1 MTSMKRKR
9 KSRLPAAPRTP
20 PKPAPQPTAEGEDR
34 GEVVELA
41 EQVAAH
47 PEGGPEL
54 SAGDVDADWIRASH
68 SGDEAV
74 GGSVATPDQDIVDEI
89 GSALGVAQPPEAEVR
104 TSEEILRDRD
114 RFFWHLEREA
124 ARTEEEAEERRPRTP
139 RPG

>member
-1 MTSMKRKR
+1 MKRKR
-9 KSRLPAAPRTP
+9 MRRRQAAARPAPER
-20 PKPAPQPTAEGEDR
+20 APQPAAEGEDR

-41 EQVAAH
+41 KQVAAH

-54 SAGDVDADWIRASH
+54 SAGDVDADWMRASH
-68 SGDEAV
+68 TGDEAV

-104 TSEEILRDRD
+104 TSEEILRERD
-114 RFFWHLEREA
+114 RFFWHLERKA
-124 ARTEEEAEERRPRTP
+124 AETEEDAEEHPSRAD